1 MRAKVNLRV
10 EILDGDDA
18 GYIFEDMN
26 RVIEL
31 EDNNYDIFS
40 DRIIPHK
47 ISVSFVT
54 PDQLRGRR
62 KNNDTIDV
70 YNRIKTIIDNWEVD
84 DDEHELLEKIADII
98 DGETEDEDSN

>member
-31 EDNNYDIFS
+31 EDNSYDVLS

-47 ISVSFVT
+47 ISVKFVT
-54 PDQLRGRR
+54 PDQFR
-62 KNNDTIDV
+62 K
-70 YNRIKTIIDNWEVD
+70 KWEEEDNE
-84 DDEHELLEKIADII
+84 
-98 DGETEDEDSN
+98 